1 MKRAGQHPVWSS
13 AVCTLTTRLV
23 LTLVVLVPVVVQPE
37 SASAQTFKVIHKFTG
52 PSGAYPY
59 GGLMQDSAGTLYGTT
74 YSGGSSSAGTVF
86 AVIYGAGPVLHSF
99 RGPDGSIPKGGLIR
113 DQDGILYGT
122 TQEGGAFGL
131 GTVFALGS
139 TGSLKTLHS
148 FAGGQSEGAAPFG
161 GLVRDAQGNLYGTT
175 EIGGDTSC
183 NSPDGCGTVWKLS
196 PNGTETVLH
205 NFSGTDG
212 GDPAYGS
219 LLLDKAG
226 NLYGVTA
233 YGGPSNSG
241 VIFRITTSGSYTV
254 LHSFTGADGSLA
266 YGTPVL
272 DGSGNLYGT
281 AALGGKYDSGT
292 VWKLSS
298 KGVLTVLHHFTGGTA
313 DGAYALA
320 GLVRDKTGSL
330 YGVTY
335 YGGSAGQGSAFK
347 VKGRAFTLLHS
358 FNCASDGCYPVGALI
373 SDKDGNL
380 YGTGNVG
387 GAHGVGTVW
396 RITP

>member
-1 MKRAGQHPVWSS
+1 MKRTGQHPVWSS
-13 AVCTLTTRLV
+13 AMCALARLV
-23 LTLVVLVPVVVQPE
+23 LVLVVLVSIVFQTE
-37 SASAQTFKVIHKFTG
+37 LAQAQTFKVLHKFAG
-52 PSGAYPY
+52 SSGAYPY

-74 YSGGSSSAGTVF
+74 YSGGSFSAGTIF
-86 AVIYGAGPVLHSF
+86 ALIYGAGPVLHSF
-99 RGPDGSIPKGGLIR
+99 RGSDGSIPKGGLIR
-113 DQDGILYGT
+113 DQNGVLYGT

-131 GTVFALGS
+131 GTVFALS
-139 TGSLKTLHS
+139 NTGSLTTLHS
-148 FAGGQSEGAAPFG
+148 FAGGSDGEYPFG

-175 EIGGDTSC
+175 QNGGDTTCSP
-183 NSPDGCGTVWKLS
+183 PDGCGTVWKLS
-196 PNGTETVLH
+196 SSGTETVLH

-212 GDPAYGS
+212 GIPAYGS

-233 YGGPSNSG
+233 YGGPSNDG

-254 LHSFTGADGSLA
+254 LHNFTGADGSLA
-266 YGTPVL
+266 YGTPVP
-272 DGSGNLYGT
+272 DGGGNLYGT
-281 AALGGKYDSGT
+281 AAQGGTYGGGT

-298 KGVLTVLHHFTGGTA
+298 TGALTVLHHFTGGTG
-313 DGAYALA
+313 DGAYPLA
-320 GLVRDKTGSL
+320 GLVRDTTGNL

-335 YGGSAGQGSAFK
+335 YGGSAGQGSVFK

-373 SDKDGNL
+373 RDENGIL

-396 RITP
+396 KLTP